1 MTAGPLLSLR
11 HYRHDLIAHSH
22 DHPQL
27 VFGLGGRLD
36 FEVDG
41 RGGRVARQDLMVV
54 PAGAHHTCGSREGS
68 DCLVLDVP
76 GGQWLGDHLGEH
88 AHDSRRLLDSPGPL
102 SLDSRQQQLVDW
114 LASSPVDD
122 PLIARQGAVLLLA
135 SLNPQ
140 ACAPVLSS
148 RRLP

>member
-68 DCLVLDVP
+68 DCL
-76 GGQWLGDHLGEH
+76 GWANKRSSIGSKNASGK
-88 AHDSRRLLDSPGPL
+88 L
-102 SLDSRQQQLVDW
+102 S
-114 LASSPVDD
+114 
-122 PLIARQGAVLLLA
+122 
-135 SLNPQ
+135 
-140 ACAPVLSS
+140 
-148 RRLP
+148 